1 MSSVTPVQSRIP
13 ASSDQEIFNIVEFKG
28 LNCIENP
35 FSASPGSATD
45 SKNIYLND
53 EGTLAT
59 RPRVHFEQTFPAG
72 YNVKK
77 VINVT
82 KIDDNETFYRILNT
96 SDEYVNLLRID
107 NEGIF

>member
-35 FSASPGSATD
+35 FSAS
-45 SKNIYLND
+45 KNIYLND

-59 RPRVHFEQTFPAG
+59 RPRVHFEQTFPTG

-82 KIDDNETFYRILNT
+82 KINDNKTFYRILNT
-96 SDEYVNLLRID
+96 SDEYINLLRID
-107 NEGIF
+107 NESIS